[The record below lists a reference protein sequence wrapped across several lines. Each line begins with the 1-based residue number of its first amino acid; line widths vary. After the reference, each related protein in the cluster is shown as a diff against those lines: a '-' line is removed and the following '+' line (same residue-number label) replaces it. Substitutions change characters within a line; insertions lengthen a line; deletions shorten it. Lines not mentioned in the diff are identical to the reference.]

1 MPERISD
8 ETIMA
13 FVYERAYSVDGVY
26 GMGLNISASGIT
38 KNILG
43 QDEKTRGV
51 RVTYDEE
58 NGYTIDIY
66 LIAAFGANIPETAW
80 NVQKIVYDGLKGE
93 FGIEPVDINIHI
105 QGVQAS

>member
-1 MPERISD
+1 MPERVPD

-13 FVYERAYSVDGVY
+13 FVYETANNTDGVF

-43 QDEKTRGV
+43 QDKKTRGV

-80 NVQKIVYDGLKGE
+80 NVQKNVYDGLKDE
-93 FGIEPVDINIHI
+93 FDIEADDINIHV